1 MRRAIPASERLLQ
14 AATEAFASHGFEGA
28 STHAI
33 AEAVG
38 APQGL
43 IRHHFGSKQGLWS
56 AVVDRGVVAVL
67 ADLEAQGEALT
78 VAGWMTIV
86 ERHVE
91 LAAVILQALL
101 EGGERAAQAGQKVEP
116 VATRLVALQR
126 RAQPHAGQEVL
137 LPWLAASL
145 ALPLLRRHPRP
156 SRRAEPQP
164 RRAEPQ
170 PGSDRA
176 RALDLLFAWLTTS
189 AAAPAAGPFAVHTAR
204 SHLRGGS
211 Y

>member
-43 IRHHFGSKQGLWS
+43 IRHHFGSKQGLWA
-56 AVVDRGVVAVL
+56 AVVDRGLTAVL
-67 ADLEAQGEALT
+67 ADLEAQGEPLT
-78 VAGWMTIV
+78 VAGWMAIV
-86 ERHVE
+86 ERHTA
-91 LAAVILQALL
+91 LAAVVLQALL

-116 VATRLVALQR
+116 VAARLVALQR
-126 RAQPHAGQEVL
+126 RAQPLAGEEVL

-145 ALPLLRRHPRP
+145 ALPLMRRHRPRP
-156 SRRAEPQP
+156 SRRPEPQ
-164 RRAEPQ
+164 PQ
-170 PGSDRA
+170 PGSDRG
-176 RALDLLFAWLTTS
+176 RALDLLFAWLTTA
-189 AAAPAAGPFAVHTAR
+189 AAAPSAGPFAVRTAR

>member
-33 AEAVG
+33 AQAVG

-43 IRHHFGSKQGLWS
+43 IRHHFGSKHGLWS
-56 AVVDRGVVAVL
+56 AVLDRGVKAALV
-67 ADLEAQGEALT
+67 DLESQGEALT
-78 VAGWMTIV
+78 VAGWMAIV
-86 ERHVE
+86 ERHIEV
-91 LAAVILQALL
+91 AAVLLQALL
-101 EGGERAAQAGQKVEP
+101 EGGERAAQAGQMVEP
-116 VATRLVALQR
+116 VATRLLALQR
-126 RAQPHAGQEVL
+126 QAQPHASPEML

-145 ALPLLRRHPRP
+145 ALPLMRRHPRP
-156 SRRAEPQP
+156 S

-189 AAAPAAGPFAVHTAR
+189 AAAPAAGPFALHTAR
-204 SHLRGGS
+204 SHLRGGNH
-211 Y
+211 

>member
-14 AATEAFASHGFEGA
+14 AATDAFASHGFEGA

-56 AVVDRGVVAVL
+56 AVVDRGVATVL
-67 ADLEAQGEALT
+67 ADLDTQGETLT
-78 VAGWMTIV
+78 VAGWMAIV
-86 ERHVE
+86 DRHIE
-91 LAAVILQALL
+91 LAAVVLQALL

-116 VATRLVALQR
+116 IAARLVALQR
-126 RAQPHAGQEVL
+126 RAQPHAGEEVL

-145 ALPLLRRHPRP
+145 ALPLMRRHQHRP
-156 SRRAEPQP
+156 S

-170 PGSDRA
+170 PGSDRG
-176 RALDLLFAWLTTS
+176 RALDLLFAWLTTP
-189 AAAPAAGPFAVHTAR
+189 AAAPAAGPFAVRTAR
-204 SHLRGGS
+204 SHLRGGN